1 MLQGS
6 ALGLILV
13 DIFSS
18 SLDENRLYVIKIQS
32 TYKNKEE
39 NINNTLDEMI
49 KIQKYI
55 THLQNGLVMK
65 ISKTIRNAYL
75 LLL

>member
-6 ALGLILV
+6 VLGLILV

>member
-6 ALGLILV
+6 VLGLILV

-65 ISKTIRNAYL
+65 ISKTIRNVYL